1 MSIFGNVSA
10 AGGFDQ
16 SEIDFV
22 TQLIS
27 SGQTTIDEVS
37 QQFGVPRDVV
47 ASVYAE
53 NAPLQTSTTEQAMEE
68 LGNWVESQLELGV
81 SPIILIGLIETYKA
95 ALTNNLLVDE
105 DE

>member
-37 QQFGVPRDVV
+37 KTFGVPTDV
-47 ASVYAE
+47 
-53 NAPLQTSTTEQAMEE
+53 
-68 LGNWVESQLELGV
+68 
-81 SPIILIGLIETYKA
+81 IILIGLIETYKS
-95 ALTNNLLVDE
+95 ALTNNLLIDE
-105 DE
+105 ED

>member
-1 MSIFGNVSA
+1 MRVEFP
-10 AGGFDQ
+10 DTKT
-16 SEIDFV
+16 EK
-22 TQLIS
+22 LI
-27 SGQTTIDEVS
+27 
-37 QQFGVPRDVV
+37 
-47 ASVYAE
+47 
-53 NAPLQTSTTEQAMEE
+53 EQAMEE

>member
-1 MSIFGNVSA
+1 MPMIVEFP
-10 AGGFDQ
+10 DTKT
-16 SEIDFV
+16 EK
-22 TQLIS
+22 LI
-27 SGQTTIDEVS
+27 
-37 QQFGVPRDVV
+37 
-47 ASVYAE
+47 
-53 NAPLQTSTTEQAMEE
+53 EQAMEE